1 MMLRILIFLCVALT
15 LTSCQYDEVEISD
28 IRKFRIDKVDNN
40 RIHFSF
46 DIKLRNPNNY
56 ALKVSST
63 DLVCELNGRNLGNL
77 YLDEPVK
84 VPAGNN
90 DYISIHSSVKTEGAA
105 NNVLPIL
112 LGSLLNRAIDVRLTG
127 EVKGGAFIF
136 PKTIQIDHF
145 ERVDFEGGMLGI

>member
-1 MMLRILIFLCVALT
+1 MIFLCVVLA

-28 IRKFRIDKVDNN
+28 IRKFRIDKVDKNH
-40 RIHFSF
+40 IHFSF

-63 DLVCELNGRNLGNL
+63 DLICELNGRNLGNL

-84 VPAGNN
+84 IPAGNT
-90 DYISIHSSVKTEGAA
+90 DFIAIRSSVKTEGAA

-112 LGSLLNRAIDVRLTG
+112 LGSVLSQAIDIRLTG

-136 PKTIQIDHF
+136 PKTIQVDHS
-145 ERVDFEGGMLGI
+145 ERVDFEGGMFGS